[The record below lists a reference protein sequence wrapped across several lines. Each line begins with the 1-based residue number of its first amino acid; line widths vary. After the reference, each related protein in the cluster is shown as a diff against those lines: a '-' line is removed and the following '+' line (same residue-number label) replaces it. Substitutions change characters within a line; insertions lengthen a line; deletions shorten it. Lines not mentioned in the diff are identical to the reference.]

1 MHALSAWFTRNPVAA
16 NLLMILVLIAGIF
29 TLFSIRIEGFP
40 ALPVNSITVQTA
52 YPGAS
57 AEQVDRGVSRKI
69 ENALEGMPGVKKIS
83 STSYEGLSTVSIRKT
98 PKFDM
103 DRFQNEIQSRVDSI
117 YNLPDRAER
126 PVVSRDEFNVMGLI
140 VQVYGDTDEI
150 TLQQTAR
157 QVKEE
162 LLSHPM
168 LTRIEVFGQKPYEI
182 RIEVDMDKLRSYGI
196 TLEEVA
202 SAVNQA
208 SLDYATGTIESK
220 SGKVVI
226 RADQKAFSFEEFSNI
241 GVRTLSNGTQ
251 LLVKDIATVVDG
263 FETEPFFAR
272 FQGKPSVG
280 MLIYTGQKG
289 DLMAVNKAA
298 RDVIEKIRS
307 GLPKGIKID
316 IWAEQATYMKDRLKL
331 LASNAWQGLLIVF
344 VLLALFLNVKLA
356 VWVAMG
362 IPISLAGALSLM
374 GERFLNYSLND
385 ITTFGMI
392 IVLGILVDDAI
403 VVGESVFD
411 ARRQNPDPVA
421 GTIEGVHRVST
432 ATVFGCFTTV
442 AAFYPLLLIE
452 NEIGK
457 LFASFSVV
465 VIISVIASMLES
477 KLVLPAHL
485 AAISMNQD
493 APGTQKSKGVVHRV
507 WAVVQKK
514 ASGLMDFANTR
525 IYQPMLKTTLNHRYA
540 TLVFLV
546 TVAVCG
552 IGLIFNGWIRTVFFP
567 QVPGQIITVTLKTRS
582 GSPSDLTADHISF
595 IEKQAQALNK
605 EAMAELNTEQPPIA
619 RIMTAVTGSNNAEIY
634 AELQPESQRQL
645 DTLETLK
652 RWRKRV
658 GTLEGVETLTFSGS
672 FETGGGFVLELGARD
687 SAVLTDAVARFEADF
702 AKIKGVHDIRDD
714 LDQGN
719 PRLRLHLKP
728 EARHMGLT
736 TADLAGQIGN
746 AFGGLEIQRIQ
757 RGTEEV
763 KVKIRYREDR
773 CQYIRDLFSTRIR
786 TRNGQ
791 WVPLSLVADIESG
804 YVPAAIVRQDKKR
817 VAQVEANLDKEV
829 ISAEE
834 AMKLIKKDIIPRLQQ
849 LYPQLTIKAAGELED
864 MGEMKGGMIRA
875 LAMILILI
883 YALLAVPLKSYWQPL
898 VIMSVIPFGF
908 VGAVVGHWVMGFDL
922 SVLSFFGMLAVT
934 GVVVNDSLVLLSRFN
949 DVTPDFPDCFKAL
962 MNAGNSRFR
971 AIVLTTLTTVCGL
984 MPLLSETSE
993 QAQYLIPAAISL
1005 AFGELFATPV
1015 TLFIVP
1021 VLIHIG
1027 HDAKKAAGKAKGFV
1041 SLAPA
1046 AKINNQ

>member
-40 ALPVNSITVQTA
+40 ALPVNSITVQTT

-83 STSYEGLSTVSIRKT
+83 STSYEGLSSVCVRKT
-98 PKFDM
+98 AKCNM

-157 QVKEE
+157 QVKQD
-162 LLSHPM
+162 LLSHPR
-168 LTRIEVFGQKPYEI
+168 LTRIEVFGKKPYEI
-182 RIEVDMDKLRSYGI
+182 RIEVDMDKLRSYGM

-202 SAVNQA
+202 TAINQA
-208 SLDYATGTIESK
+208 SLDYSTGTIESK

-226 RADQKAFSFEEFSNI
+226 RADKKAFSFEEFSNI
-241 GVRTLSNGTQ
+241 GVRTLGNGTQ
-251 LLVKDIATVVDG
+251 LLVNDIATVVDG

-298 RDVIEKIRS
+298 RDVIDSIRP
-307 GLPKGIKID
+307 GLPKGIEID

-344 VLLALFLNVKLA
+344 LLLALFLNVKLA

-411 ARRQNPDPVA
+411 ARKEISDPVT

-485 AAISMNQD
+485 AAITINPCASG
-493 APGTQKSKGVVHRV
+493 APKSQGIVSRL
-507 WAVVQKK
+507 WTGVQKT
-514 ASGLMDFANTR
+514 ASSLMDFANTR
-525 IYQPMLKTTLNHRYA
+525 IYRPMLNTTLTHRYA
-540 TLVFLV
+540 TLAFFV

-552 IGLIFNGWIRTVFFP
+552 ISLISNGWIRTVFFP
-567 QVPGQIITVTLKTRS
+567 EVPGQIITVTLKTRS
-582 GSPSDLTADHISF
+582 GSPTDLTVAHISF

-605 EAMAELNTEQPPIA
+605 QVMAELNTGRPPIA
-619 RIMTAVTGSNNAEIY
+619 RIMTAVTGSNDAEIY
-634 AELQPESQRQL
+634 AELQPERQRQL
-645 DTLETLK
+645 DTMETLK

-687 SAVLTDAVARFEADF
+687 SAVLADAVDRFENAF

-714 LDQGN
+714 LDQGY
-719 PRLRLHLKP
+719 PRVRLHLKP
-728 EARHMGLT
+728 EARHLGLT

-746 AFGGLEIQRIQ
+746 AFGGLEVQRIQ

-763 KVKIRYREDR
+763 KVKVRYREDR
-773 CQYIRDLFSTRIR
+773 CQYIRDLLSTRIR
-786 TRNGQ
+786 TQNGQ

-804 YVPAAIVRQDKKR
+804 YVPGAIVRQDKKR
-817 VAQVEANLDKEV
+817 VAQIKANLDKEV

-834 AMKLIKKDIIPRLQQ
+834 ALKLIKKDIAPRLQQ

-883 YALLAVPLKSYWQPL
+883 YALLAVPLKSYWQPF

-949 DVTPDFPDCFKAL
+949 DVTPYFPTCFQAL
-962 MNAGNSRFR
+962 MRAGNSRFR
-971 AIVLTTLTTVCGL
+971 AIILTTLTTVCGL

-1027 HDAKKAAGKAKGFV
+1027 HDAKKAAGKVKHLV

-1046 AKINNQ
+1046 QKSTP

>member
-16 NLLMILVLIAGIF
+16 NLLMILVLTAGLF

-40 ALPVNSITVQTA
+40 ALPVSSITVQTI

-83 STSYEGLSTVSIRKT
+83 STSHEGLSTVSVRKT
-98 PKFDM
+98 ARFDM
-103 DRFQNEIQSRVDSI
+103 DRFQNEIQSRVNSI
-117 YNLPDRAER
+117 FNLPDRAER

-162 LLSHPM
+162 LLSHPR
-168 LTRIEVFGQKPYEI
+168 LTRIEMFGQKPYEI

-202 SAVNQA
+202 SAINQG
-208 SLDYATGTIESK
+208 SLDYSTGTIESK

-226 RADQKAFSFEEFSNI
+226 RADKKAFSFEGFSNI
-241 GVRTLSNGTQ
+241 GVRTLGNGTQ

-272 FQGKPSVG
+272 FQGTPSVG

-298 RDVIEKIRS
+298 RNIVDNVRPR
-307 GLPKGIKID
+307 LPKGIKID
-316 IWAEQATYMKDRLKL
+316 IWGEQATYMQTRLKL
-331 LASNAWQGLLIVF
+331 LAANAWQGLLIVF
-344 VLLALFLNVKLA
+344 LLLALFLNVKLA
-356 VWVAMG
+356 IWVAMG

-411 ARRQNPDPVA
+411 ARKENPDPVT

-465 VIISVIASMLES
+465 VIISVMASMLES

-485 AAISMNQD
+485 AAVSLNRD
-493 APGTQKSKGVVHRV
+493 KSDLPKSRNLLSRIWGN
-507 WAVVQKK
+507 VQKG
-514 ASGLMDFANTR
+514 ASGLMDFANNR
-525 IYQPMLKTTLNHRYA
+525 IYRPVLKRTLAHRYA
-540 TLVFLV
+540 ALALLAA
-546 TVAVCG
+546 VAVCG
-552 IGLIFNGWIRTVFFP
+552 ISLISNGWIRTVFFP
-567 QVPGQIITVTLKTRS
+567 EVPGQIITVTLKTRS
-582 GSPSDLTADHISF
+582 GSPTDLTAAHIAF
-595 IEKQAQALNK
+595 IEKQAEKLNK
-605 EAMAELNTEQPPIA
+605 EAMAELGTDKPPIA
-619 RIMTAVTGSNNAEIY
+619 RIMTAVTGSNDAEIY
-634 AELQPESQRQL
+634 AELQPEADRQI
-645 DTLETLK
+645 DTMETLK

-658 GTLEGVETLTFSGS
+658 GTLEGVEILTFSGS

-687 SAVLTDAVARFEADF
+687 ASILKDAVARFEKALG
-702 AKIKGVHDIRDD
+702 KVKGIHDIRDD
-714 LDQGN
+714 LELGN

-728 EARHMGLT
+728 EARHLGLT

-746 AFGGLEIQRIQ
+746 AFGGLETQRIQ

-763 KVKIRYREDR
+763 KVVVKYPRDRRRYI
-773 CQYIRDLFSTRIR
+773 QDLLSTRIR
-786 TRNGQ
+786 THNGQ
-791 WVPLSLVADIESG
+791 WVPLSLAADIESG
-804 YVPAAIVRQDKKR
+804 YVPAAIVRQDKKQM
-817 VAQVEANLDKEV
+817 VQIKANLDKAV
-829 ISAEE
+829 ISAGE
-834 AMKLIKKDIIPRLQQ
+834 ALKLIQEDITPQLQR
-849 LYPQLTIKAAGELED
+849 LYPQLTVKAAGEFED

-883 YALLAVPLKSYWQPL
+883 YALLAVPLKSYWQPF

-908 VGAVVGHWVMGFDL
+908 VGAVVGHWIMGFPL

-934 GVVVNDSLVLLSRFN
+934 GVVVNDSLVLLSRYN
-949 DVTPDFPDCFKAL
+949 DISVTSPSCFKAL
-962 MNAGNSRFR
+962 MTAGKSRFR
-971 AIVLTTLTTVCGL
+971 AITLTTLTTVCGL

-993 QAQYLIPAAISL
+993 QAQYLIPAAISV
-1005 AFGELFATPV
+1005 AWGELFATPV
-1015 TLFIVP
+1015 TLLIVP
-1021 VLIHIG
+1021 VLVHVG
-1027 HDAKKAAGKAKGFV
+1027 HDVKHAAGILKKFV
-1041 SLAPA
+1041 SPA
-1046 AKINNQ
+1046 SAQKSMQ